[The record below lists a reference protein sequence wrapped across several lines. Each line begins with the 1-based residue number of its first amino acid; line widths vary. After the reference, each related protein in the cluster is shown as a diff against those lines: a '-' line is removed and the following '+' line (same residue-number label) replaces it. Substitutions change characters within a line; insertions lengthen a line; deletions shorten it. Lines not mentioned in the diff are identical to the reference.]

1 MRDPSVT
8 DTAFLPGVIGICLR
22 FVVHKRALLRVVRH
36 CAWGI
41 LRHLRWNCTGVASS
55 CGVGKAVLV
64 VRATGR
70 RRRCW

>member
-1 MRDPSVT
+1 MRDASMT
-8 DTAFLPGVIGICLR
+8 EAAFLPRVIAIRLR

-64 VRATGR
+64 VRATR
-70 RRRCW
+70 R